1 VHAIPSGFV
10 HFFEGVFLEKIKLEI
25 SSGCIWDF
33 DLKMENGEIVMDR
46 G

>member
-25 SSGCIWDF
+25 SSGCIWDV